1 MKFHRLIV
9 TLVILAII
17 AGCKGPLNTEEKATI
32 TPTSTLPAPPVR
44 STHVPDVREA
54 ARTFL
59 EAWQKDDYQLMYSM
73 ITQVN
78 RDAISGADFETRY
91 RDVAISLNLSR
102 LDFEV
107 LSALTNPRSAQVAYR
122 IIFHT
127 TLLGDI
133 TRDMVMNMSMENGKW
148 LIQWEDGLIMPEL
161 HGGNQLKIDYKIP
174 AWGNIYDKNEEAIA
188 AQADAVALG
197 VVPGQID
204 PNFEESLV
212 DLLSR
217 LTGLPFETIKSRY
230 ALAAPEWY
238 VPIGE
243 ASAQEVEPLYGTLS
257 SYSGVVMN
265 AFRSRFYFDGGISPH
280 ATGYVISIPEAELEA
295 YRRQGYR
302 GDEKVGY
309 SGLEKWGEQ
318 YLAGKHGASLYVV
331 DPQGQIVTRLAE
343 TDPQPSQSIYTT
355 LDKDLQLGA
364 QRAIAGFVG
373 AVVVLERDTG
383 RVLAMASSP
392 GFDPNVFEP
401 TNYNNSLLT
410 ELLNNN
416 QQPLLNRAAQG
427 QYPLGSVFKIIT
439 MAAALESGLFTQDTT
454 FECGYDFTELPG
466 VTLHDWTLAKE
477 YPPSGK
483 VNLAEGLMR
492 SCNPFFWH
500 IGLNLYQNG
509 LTKAI
514 SEMARSFGL
523 GKPTGIGHIA
533 EASGS
538 MPDPESDFDAV
549 QLAIGQGT
557 MTVTPL
563 QVANFVAAIG
573 NGGTLH
579 QPQII
584 EKITTPDGT
593 PTYTFEPKEI
603 GKLPISEKNMEIIK
617 SAMLSVTD
625 NPRGT
630 AYRTFSGLQIPVY
643 GKTGTAQTSVEKP
656 HAWFAGY
663 TDATRP
669 NNPDIA
675 VAVIAENQ
683 GEGSDFAAPIFRRVV
698 EIYFRGQP
706 GRLYPWESTYYV
718 TRTATPPITDTP
730 EGYEGEEEGS
740 SGN

>member
-9 TLVILAII
+9 MLVILAII
-17 AGCKGPLNTEEKATI
+17 AGCKGSLNTEEKATI

-59 EAWQKDDYQLMYSM
+59 EAWQKDDYQFMYSM

-78 RDAISGADFETRY
+78 RDAISEADFETRY
-91 RDVAISLNLSR
+91 RDVAINLNLSR

-174 AWGNIYDKNEEAIA
+174 ARGNIYDKNEEAIA

-331 DPQGQIVTRLAE
+331 DPQGQIATRLAE

-477 YPPSGK
+477 YPPTGK
-483 VNLAEGLMR
+483 VNLPEGLMR

-509 LTKAI
+509 LTKTI

-523 GKPTGIGHIA
+523 GKPTGIGQIA

-593 PTYTFEPKEI
+593 STYTFEPKEI
-603 GKLPISEKNMEIIK
+603 GKLPISEKNMEILK

-663 TDATRP
+663 TDAKRP
-669 NNPDIA
+669 NKPDIA

-730 EGYEGEEEGS
+730 EGYEGEEGS
-740 SGN
+740 PGN

>member
-91 RDVAISLNLSR
+91 RDVAINLNLSR

-174 AWGNIYDKNEEAIA
+174 ARGNIYDKNEEAIA

-302 GDEKVGY
+302 GDEKVAIRAWKNGV
-309 SGLEKWGEQ
+309 SNIWPENM
-318 YLAGKHGASLYVV
+318 AHLY
-331 DPQGQIVTRLAE
+331 
-343 TDPQPSQSIYTT
+343 
-355 LDKDLQLGA
+355 
-364 QRAIAGFVG
+364 
-373 AVVVLERDTG
+373 
-383 RVLAMASSP
+383 
-392 GFDPNVFEP
+392 
-401 TNYNNSLLT
+401 
-410 ELLNNN
+410 
-416 QQPLLNRAAQG
+416 
-427 QYPLGSVFKIIT
+427 
-439 MAAALESGLFTQDTT
+439 
-454 FECGYDFTELPG
+454 
-466 VTLHDWTLAKE
+466 
-477 YPPSGK
+477 
-483 VNLAEGLMR
+483 
-492 SCNPFFWH
+492 
-500 IGLNLYQNG
+500 
-509 LTKAI
+509 
-514 SEMARSFGL
+514 
-523 GKPTGIGHIA
+523 
-533 EASGS
+533 
-538 MPDPESDFDAV
+538 
-549 QLAIGQGT
+549 
-557 MTVTPL
+557 
-563 QVANFVAAIG
+563 
-573 NGGTLH
+573 
-579 QPQII
+579 
-584 EKITTPDGT
+584 
-593 PTYTFEPKEI
+593 
-603 GKLPISEKNMEIIK
+603 
-617 SAMLSVTD
+617 ML
-625 NPRGT
+625 
-630 AYRTFSGLQIPVY
+630 
-643 GKTGTAQTSVEKP
+643 
-656 HAWFAGY
+656 
-663 TDATRP
+663 
-669 NNPDIA
+669 
-675 VAVIAENQ
+675 
-683 GEGSDFAAPIFRRVV
+683 
-698 EIYFRGQP
+698 
-706 GRLYPWESTYYV
+706 
-718 TRTATPPITDTP
+718 
-730 EGYEGEEEGS
+730 
-740 SGN
+740 